1 MDILTTIE
9 PYVLAIDITYEQEA
23 IAICAEILKRWNLPQ
38 KGYEEVLE
46 EIPEYAI
53 KQYLRKKSREKKA
66 HRERLSDLL
75 KERANRQ
82 NRNNDND

>member
-1 MDILTTIE
+1 MDIYTTIE
-9 PYVLAIDITYEQEA
+9 PYELAGDLTYEQEA
-23 IAICAEILKRWNLPQ
+23 IEICAEILKRWNLSQ

-66 HRERLSDLL
+66 HRERLTEIL
-75 KERANRQ
+75 KNSRKTKNV
-82 NRNNDND
+82 

>member
-1 MDILTTIE
+1 MDIYTTIE
-9 PYVLAIDITYEQEA
+9 PYELAENIVDDREA
-23 IAICAEILKRWNLPQ
+23 GCICAQILHQWNLPQ

-66 HRERLSDLL
+66 HRDSIKETLKKRQLHDER
-75 KERANRQ
+75 E
-82 NRNNDND
+82 

>member
-1 MDILTTIE
+1 MEIYTTIE
-9 PYVLAIDITYEQEA
+9 PYELAIDITYEQEA

-66 HRERLSDLL
+66 HLDSIKETLKKRQLHNERE
-75 KERANRQ
+75 
-82 NRNNDND
+82 

>member
-1 MDILTTIE
+1 MDIYTTIE
-9 PYVLAIDITYEQEA
+9 PYELAGDLACEQEA
-23 IAICAEILKRWNLPQ
+23 IAICVEILHIWNLPQ

-66 HRERLSDLL
+66 HLDSIKETLKKRQLHNERE
-75 KERANRQ
+75 
-82 NRNNDND
+82 